1 MSYPNY
7 DSRYGDS
14 GSYRQ
19 RRSDLMG
26 PQPSMYPRPMSGGG
40 AASYG
45 RGGPL
50 PYGGPQAGGPPP
62 MDDGS
67 RGGMSG
73 SGRVGGGYQPFEGGF
88 SRGSD
93 IGRFGGGGVDRVANG
108 GMGERPGRFGAG
120 ASYSGGRSGGGRG
133 GRGFDGGYSGG
144 RGGGSGRFSSDGGRG
159 SSGGRGG
166 RHGRSRDDLDN
177 LTLPKQDFGN
187 LVPFEKNFY
196 VENHAVRAMTD
207 QEVAHYRA
215 RRDITIEG
223 QDVPR
228 PIQMFHEA
236 NFPDYC
242 LEVISRLGFVEPTPI
257 QSQGWPMALKGRDLI
272 GIAETGSGKTLAYL
286 LPALVHVSAQPR
298 LAQGDGPIVLVLAPT
313 RELAVQIQEEAVK
326 FGSRANIRSTCIY
339 GGAPKGPQI
348 RDLRRGVE
356 IVIATPGRLIDM
368 LEAQHTNLKRV
379 TYLVLDEADRMLDMG
394 FEPQIRKLI
403 SQACTICFSIL

>member
-1 MSYPNY
+1 MCL
-7 DSRYGDS
+7 DS
-14 GSYRQ
+14 
-19 RRSDLMG
+19 SDLMG
-26 PQPSMYPRPMSGGG
+26 PQPSMYPRPMPGGG

-62 MDDGS
+62 MDGGS
-67 RGGMSG
+67 RGGMGG

-88 SRGSD
+88 ARGSD
-93 IGRFGGGGVDRVANG
+93 MGRFGGGGVDRVANG

-120 ASYSGGRSGGGRG
+120 ASYSGGRSGGGGGRG

-144 RGGGSGRFSSDGGRG
+144 RGGGRFSSDGGRG

-236 NFPDYC
+236 NFPGITA
-242 LEVISRLGFVEPTPI
+242 LELNV
-257 QSQGWPMALKGRDLI
+257 LI
-272 GIAETGSGKTLAYL
+272 NLAK
-286 LPALVHVSAQPR
+286 S
-298 LAQGDGPIVLVLAPT
+298 
-313 RELAVQIQEEAVK
+313 
-326 FGSRANIRSTCIY
+326 
-339 GGAPKGPQI
+339 
-348 RDLRRGVE
+348 VE
-356 IVIATPGRLIDM
+356 ICLI
-368 LEAQHTNLKRV
+368 E
-379 TYLVLDEADRMLDMG
+379 LV
-394 FEPQIRKLI
+394 
-403 SQACTICFSIL
+403 